1 MISLEAN
8 VIFPLSAETIA
19 DALGPFGPPVAN
31 VAANWPLIETALM
44 ARGIYSDLTAVGAI
58 ATVRV
63 ESPSFAP
70 MKERGGPSYLAN
82 LYEGRADL
90 GNTAVGDGVRF
101 RGRGFVQITG
111 RWDYAHFGEEIGR
124 DLLGNPDMALD
135 PQVAAEIFA
144 AFFRERGVAAYAD
157 EKKWDMVR
165 RRVNGGLAGF
175 DVFLMAVNK
184 LLAALANRS
193 SSAPAPAA
201 NVPPGTV
208 TA

>member
-1 MISLEAN
+1 MT
-8 VIFPLSAETIA
+8 FPLSPETIA
-19 DALGPFGPPVAN
+19 EALGPYGPPAAN
-31 VAANWPLIETALM
+31 IAANWPLIEAQLI
-44 ARGIYSDLTAVGAI
+44 ARGIYSDLTAVAAI

-70 MKERGGPSYLAN
+70 VKERGGPSYLAN

-111 RWDYAHFGEEIGR
+111 RWDYTHFGEEIGR
-124 DLLGNPDMALD
+124 DLLSNPDLALD
-135 PQVAAEIFA
+135 PQIAAEILA
-144 AFFRERGVAAYAD
+144 VFFRERCVPAFAD

-175 DVFLMAVNK
+175 DVFLMAVTK
-184 LLAALANRS
+184 LLAALA
-193 SSAPAPAA
+193 AA
-201 NVPPGTV
+201 GAVKPQ